1 MQSGG
6 SALHADGPGTL
17 ITIDPVMLPGL
28 AVTGNVTL
36 GANPL
41 ATLGIGTSESVSTT
55 GNQLVATA
63 VANQGFAQLTGP
75 VVSLANAMVN
85 GATDG
90 PPDLITL
97 TGPTSLAI
105 PGPLLQLTSS
115 TLDNTT
121 DSTRSTGGSLLSVS
135 QSLLKTFGTAVPLIQ
150 LDQSTVKTQAH
161 AVKIDAAL
169 LAATAPLIKLV
180 AGSTMTSNSDLVK
193 LVQNA
198 RLTAHVPSDALIM
211 LNASTLNVNGSL
223 FNVAGG
229 SSLNVTGNL
238 VSLTNGSTLTLT
250 NGALVSVSGGSA
262 FNLTGSFGSFGTGTN
277 AINLPTSDVFG
288 GHAHTINTSLIPGY
302 GVALGNGAASS
313 QVTVGG
319 SFTPFTGI
327 GGTNTVTPGGIVLHV
342 DDTSHVGLH

>member
-1 MQSGG
+1 M
-6 SALHADGPGTL
+6 L
-17 ITIDPVMLPGL
+17 DP
-28 AVTGNVTL
+28 A
-36 GANPL
+36 
-41 ATLGIGTSESVSTT
+41 
-55 GNQLVATA
+55 
-63 VANQGFAQLTGP
+63 P
-75 VVSLANAMVN
+75 V
-85 GATDG
+85 
-90 PPDLITL
+90 
-97 TGPTSLAI
+97 
-105 PGPLLQLTSS
+105 
-115 TLDNTT
+115 
-121 DSTRSTGGSLLSVS
+121 SLLSLADGEVRILERPLLEGVTTPQLLVGGFVTINNGQLSMRDPTLPLVS
-135 QSLLKTFGTAVPLIQ
+135 LTGGTHYVALFPGTAMFDFQGPATRV
-150 LDQSTVKTQAH
+150 QAGGLLH
-161 AVKIDAAL
+161 ASGARISGEQAVRLVDRAL
-169 LAATAPLIKLV
+169 LEATAPLIKLV

-198 RLTAHVPSDALIM
+198 RLTGTVPSDALVM
-211 LNASTLNVNGSL
+211 LNASALNVNGSL

-277 AINLPTSDVFG
+277 AITLPTTDVFG

-319 SFTPFTGI
+319 GFTPFTGT

-342 DDTSHVGLH
+342 DDTSHAVLR